1 MVASKDPSHVDN
13 HKSMTKLK
21 LTDSKLCT
29 FCKLEAEIIEHL
41 FVDCPYVKEIWD
53 AVEDMLLNRFNIHI
67 ATEKNNIFFEE
78 FNTCNMYKVEN
89 LLIFVI
95 KLYFYSTKIL
105 NTDAILRLITE
116 RISIC

>member
-29 FCKLEAEIIEHL
+29 FCKLEAETIEHL
-41 FVDCPYVKEIWD
+41 FVDCPYVKDIWD

-67 ATEKNNIFFEE
+67 ATEK
-78 FNTCNMYKVEN
+78 
-89 LLIFVI
+89 
-95 KLYFYSTKIL
+95 
-105 NTDAILRLITE
+105 
-116 RISIC
+116 